1 MTAGAD
7 RLRANLAEYAR
18 RRRERPLDYMRWL
31 VPQERWLQMQ
41 GDKLYRAGNQALGKS
56 TAGLAEVIWAC
67 LGTHPHYATKA
78 PPVQVIVCSLNQSQ
92 SISIQS
98 KCHDLIPQGV
108 LADDCEYNPK
118 TGYGANRPLTRFA
131 NGSTIRW
138 VTDDQG
144 PRSVAGATVDLVLI
158 DEPCSPEMMRELR
171 KRVLVKAGRIVMT
184 LTPINGPVQ
193 HIQAAVEAGHMPEV
207 HAPLTVENLVH
218 VDTGELRTLEDG
230 TICDEQWIASMWAK
244 EPASWAGI
252 TLDGLWEMRPQGA
265 WFAPIWSAASH
276 VSDSAMLDGESYWH
290 LGIDY
295 ASADRPQGLVAV
307 LVRVEPTRG
316 DAGRQSESIIVED
329 LVSLPGSATV
339 TMFATEIVRM
349 LKRNGLQ
356 WRSLRSVYGD
366 NPVQGRHEY
375 KGNYD
380 LTRRL
385 ALEMQVAQTGIS
397 PRILGAKEKMSGGS
411 RDTGCRYLYEALAS
425 QRLVIRS
432 RCKVLIE
439 AIESWD
445 YTAQH
450 PAKDRIDALRY
461 ALKDYIFPAG
471 RQFASVTR
479 VR

>member
-1 MTAGAD
+1 
-7 RLRANLAEYAR
+7 
-18 RRRERPLDYMRWL
+18 
-31 VPQERWLQMQ
+31 
-41 GDKLYRAGNQALGKS
+41 
-56 TAGLAEVIWAC
+56 
-67 LGTHPHYATKA
+67 
-78 PPVQVIVCSLNQSQ
+78 
-92 SISIQS
+92 
-98 KCHDLIPQGV
+98 
-108 LADDCEYNPK
+108 
-118 TGYGANRPLTRFA
+118 
-131 NGSTIRW
+131 
-138 VTDDQG
+138 
-144 PRSVAGATVDLVLI
+144 
-158 DEPCSPEMMRELR
+158 
-171 KRVLVKAGRIVMT
+171 
-184 LTPINGPVQ
+184 
-193 HIQAAVEAGHMPEV
+193 
-207 HAPLTVENLVH
+207 
-218 VDTGELRTLEDG
+218 
-230 TICDEQWIASMWAK
+230 MWAK

-339 TMFATEIVRM
+339 TMFAVEIVKM

-356 WRSLRSVYGD
+356 WRNLRTVYGD

-385 ALEMQVAQTGIS
+385 ALELQVAQTGIS
-397 PRILGAKEKMSGGS
+397 PRILGAKERMSGGS
-411 RDTGCRYLYEALAS
+411 RDTGCRYLYEAMAS
-425 QRLVIRS
+425 QRLVVRS

-461 ALKDYIFPAG
+461 ALKDYIFPSG